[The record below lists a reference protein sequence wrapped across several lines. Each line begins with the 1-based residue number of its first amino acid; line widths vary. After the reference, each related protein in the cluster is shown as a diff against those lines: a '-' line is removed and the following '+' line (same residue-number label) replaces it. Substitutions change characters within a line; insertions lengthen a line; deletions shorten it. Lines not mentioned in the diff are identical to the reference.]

1 MLRQGVVARD
11 FDGAVPRVL
20 VRTETTKSRRADT
33 LAIHPQL
40 AGIEYGSRTIGYA
53 DFHALRS
60 TVSTMMAAAEM
71 GQRMRQA
78 HMRHTDPR
86 LTECTYMDE
95 SLLPVAE
102 ELSRVPAILAPGE
115 PAPEAIPLRATG
127 TDGNAMC
134 VANLQQTYL
143 TSGNCLAFDGND
155 GGAQIGESG
164 SAQVASAQEES
175 PGLSGLVGKAGERIR
190 TVDIHVGNRRL
201 TLPGIRKRRYRRGL
215 AASRKARLDRHFGP
229 Q

>member
-1 MLRQGVVARD
+1 
-11 FDGAVPRVL
+11 
-20 VRTETTKSRRADT
+20 
-33 LAIHPQL
+33 
-40 AGIEYGSRTIGYA
+40 
-53 DFHALRS
+53 
-60 TVSTMMAAAEM
+60 MAAAEM

-190 TVDIHVGNRRL
+190 TVDIHVGNVCAQDTQTTACQEIASVGVNARSKYAARNGL
-201 TLPGIRKRRYRRGL
+201 RIKRISAFAVGEWPRDPDH
-215 AASRKARLDRHFGP
+215 ARAV
-229 Q
+229 

>member
-1 MLRQGVVARD
+1 
-11 FDGAVPRVL
+11 
-20 VRTETTKSRRADT
+20 
-33 LAIHPQL
+33 
-40 AGIEYGSRTIGYA
+40 
-53 DFHALRS
+53 
-60 TVSTMMAAAEM
+60 MAAAEM

-134 VANLQQTYL
+134 VANLQQTFL

-190 TVDIHVGNRRL
+190 TVDIHVGKVCARVAQSATCQEVASIEVDARSKYAARNAVRIKHVSASGVGEW
-201 TLPGIRKRRYRRGL
+201 PGDPDY
-215 AASRKARLDRHFGP
+215 ARSI
-229 Q
+229 